1 LIVHH
6 DFCLDE
12 TSLPELNQ
20 FQSDKEGDGD
30 EVGENEDPRASCLNE
45 QQPPVG
51 VPLIVA
57 CIAEFQVGNVQV
69 INHPRAA
76 HD

>member
-1 LIVHH
+1 VG
-6 DFCLDE
+6 
-12 TSLPELNQ
+12 S
-20 FQSDKEGDGD
+20 EGGMKRILR
-30 EVGENEDPRASCLNE
+30 ENEDPRASCLNE